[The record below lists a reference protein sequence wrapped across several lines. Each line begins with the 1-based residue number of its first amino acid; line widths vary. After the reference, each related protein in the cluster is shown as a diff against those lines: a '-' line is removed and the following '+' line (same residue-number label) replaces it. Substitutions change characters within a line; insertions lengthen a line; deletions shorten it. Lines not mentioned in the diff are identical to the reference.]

1 VGDFRMPSLGSDMRE
16 GTLLQWKVK
25 PGDRVKRGDI
35 IAEVATDKGD
45 IEVEVFEDGVVT
57 EILVEPGREV
67 PVGEVLAR
75 IEGGG
80 GKGPQP
86 VVPEKAPSTQERVRA
101 TPAARRLAE
110 ERGVDLATLRGTG
123 PEGAL
128 TREDVEKAAQ
138 TKRVDPEKIVK
149 IVASGEK
156 PAEGMRL
163 AIAAAMARSNREIPH
178 YYLETRI
185 DMKRAQ
191 GYLAEKNAALPLEE
205 RILPAVLL
213 LKAVALALKDV
224 PELNGYWVDDALQRK
239 DEIHIGFAI
248 SLRKGGLLTP
258 ALHDVDRKSLSELMA
273 ALRDLVPRARAG
285 RLRSSELT
293 DATVTVTNLG
303 DLGVETVYGVI
314 YPPQVALVGFGKIV
328 EQPWAENGML
338 GIRPVLSATL
348 AADHRA
354 TDGARG
360 AVFLDSLARRLQ
372 EPERL

>member
-1 VGDFRMPSLGSDMRE
+1 MPSLGADMRE

-45 IEVEVFEDGVVT
+45 IEIEVFEDGVVT

-75 IEGGG
+75 IDGGG
-80 GKGPQP
+80 AR
-86 VVPEKAPSTQERVRA
+86 EAPAPERVRA
-101 TPAARRLAE
+101 SPAARRLAE
-110 ERGVDLATLRGTG
+110 ERGVELASLRGTG
-123 PEGAL
+123 PGGAVS
-128 TREDVEKAAQ
+128 REDVERAAQ
-138 TKRVDPEKIVK
+138 ARPAEPARI
-149 IVASGEK
+149 AEPGEK

-185 DMKRAQ
+185 DMKRALA
-191 GYLAEKNAALPLEE
+191 YLADKNQSLPLEE
-205 RILPAVLL
+205 RLLPVVLL
-213 LKAVALALKDV
+213 LKAVALALREV
-224 PELNGYWVDDALQRK
+224 PELNGYWVDDALQKK
-239 DEIHIGFAI
+239 DQVHIGFAI
-248 SLRKGGLLTP
+248 SLRKGGLVTP
-258 ALHDVDRKSLSELMA
+258 ALHDVDRKSLPEIMA
-273 ALRDLVPRARAG
+273 SLRDLVPRVRAG

-303 DLGVETVYGVI
+303 DLGVESVYGVI

-338 GIRPVLSATL
+338 GVRPVLSATL

-360 AVFLDSLARRLQ
+360 AGFLDALARRLQ
-372 EPERL
+372 EPEAL